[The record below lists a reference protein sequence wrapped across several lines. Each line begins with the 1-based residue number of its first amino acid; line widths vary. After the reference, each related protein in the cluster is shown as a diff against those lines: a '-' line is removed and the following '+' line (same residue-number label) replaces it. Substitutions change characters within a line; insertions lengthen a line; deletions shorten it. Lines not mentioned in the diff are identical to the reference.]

1 MSQIGKNLKSTVLGS
16 KKLLVF
22 LGLLILVV
30 IGYVLSSSPEP
41 NVARSQVPSGGLGR
55 DIPVQGVVENNPVY
69 NTELDKNDSDVFDQA
84 KATGATAIPTLRA
97 NPTQVST
104 PVLVTPEPT
113 PAVPVIENP
122 EPQIT
127 QQPILV
133 QAPINNVPIVAPPN
147 ANRIADNKARVDSM
161 AKYMAEMRRPIPTA
175 SVTTFGNPSDF
186 IKEEPQQSA
195 SVAQTTSGTAQQQ
208 SKITLPLSGKI
219 LYAELVGRANS
230 DVPGPVIAKV
240 LQGEYAGATLIGSF
254 KAAREHL
261 VISFDKMT
269 VETTANGEEINET
282 ISISAV
288 AVDTSNIG
296 TGLATSV
303 DRHLFQKLAIGF
315 TSAFAQGLGDAI
327 GDKGST
333 TYNTSNGTITT
344 RNGDLNTEE
353 QLLSAGGQAIAK
365 GGSILDSEFGNRP
378 TTIIVEGG
386 TAIGVLFL

>member
-1 MSQIGKNLKSTVLGS
+1 MSQFGKNFKSTVLGS
-16 KKLLVF
+16 KT
-22 LGLLILVV
+22 LLIGLFLLIVIV

-41 NVARSQVPSGGLGR
+41 NIARSQVPSGRLAGETP
-55 DIPVQGVVENNPVY
+55 IQGAVP
-69 NTELDKNDSDVFDQA
+69 NTPAYDDDLNKNDADVLNKA
-84 KATGATAIPTLRA
+84 KETGTTAIPTLRA
-97 NPTQVST
+97 NPTQT
-104 PVLVTPEPT
+104 LAPVLLTPEPA
-113 PAVPVIENP
+113 PAVPVLDEP
-122 EPQIT
+122 DPQIT

-133 QAPINNVPIVAPPN
+133 QAPINNIPIVAPPN
-147 ANRIADNKARVDSM
+147 AARINDPKARADGM
-161 AKYMAEMRRPIPTA
+161 FKYMAEMRRTIPSA
-175 SVTTFGNPSDF
+175 SVVNFGDPANF
-186 IKEEPQQSA
+186 VKEEPQQSA
-195 SVAQTTSGTAQQQ
+195 SIAEPGASAAEG

-219 LYAELVGRANS
+219 LYAEIVGRANS
-230 DVPGPVIAKV
+230 DVPGPVIAKI

-254 KAAREHL
+254 KTAREHL

-269 VETTANGEEINET
+269 VEKTANGDEINET
-282 ISISAV
+282 VAIKAV

-327 GDKGST
+327 SDKGST

-344 RNGDLNTEE
+344 RNGDLNTDE
-353 QLLSAGGQAIAK
+353 QLLSAGGQAIAR
-365 GGSILDSEFGNRP
+365 GGNILDSEFGNRP

>member
-1 MSQIGKNLKSTVLGS
+1 MSQFGKNFKATVLGS
-16 KKLLVF
+16 KKLLIGLF
-22 LGLLILVV
+22 LLIVV
-30 IGYVLSSSPEP
+30 VVGYVLSSAPEP
-41 NVARSQVPSGGLGR
+41 TIPKSQVPSAGLSG
-55 DIPVQGVVENNPVY
+55 DTPVQGLVPNNDNY
-69 NTELDKNDSDVFDQA
+69 NKDLDKNDADVFKEA
-84 KATGATAIPTLRA
+84 KATGTSAIPTLRA
-97 NPTQVST
+97 NPTQTVA

-113 PAVPVIENP
+113 PAAPVIDEP
-122 EPQIT
+122 APQIT

-133 QAPINNVPIVAPPN
+133 QAPINNIPIVAPPN
-147 ANRIADNKARVDSM
+147 AARANNDKARADGM
-161 AKYMAEMRRPIPTA
+161 LKYMAEMRRTIPGA
-175 SVTTFGNPSDF
+175 SVTNFGDPANF
-186 IKEEPQQSA
+186 VKEEPQQSA
-195 SVAQTTSGTAQQQ
+195 SIAESGVSAAEQ

-254 KAAREHL
+254 KTAREHL

-269 VETTANGEEINET
+269 VEKTANGEEINET
-282 ISISAV
+282 VDIQAV

-327 GDKGST
+327 SDKGST

-353 QLLSAGGQAIAK
+353 QLLSAGGQAIAR
-365 GGSILDSEFGNRP
+365 GGNILDNEFGNRP

>member
-1 MSQIGKNLKSTVLGS
+1 MSQFGQNLKATVFGS
-16 KKLLVF
+16 RKLLIGLF
-22 LGLLILVV
+22 LLIVVV
-30 IGYVLSSSPEP
+30 IGYVISSSPEP
-41 NVARSQVPSGGLGR
+41 NIPKSQVPGGALTR
-55 DIPVQGVVENNPVY
+55 EKPVQGLVP
-69 NTELDKNDSDVFDQA
+69 NTPAYDGDLDVNDKQVFDDA
-84 KATGATAIPTLRA
+84 KDKGTSAIPTLRA
-97 NPTQVST
+97 NPTQTVA

-113 PAVPVIENP
+113 PAAPVLDDP
-122 EPQIT
+122 APQIT

-133 QAPINNVPIVAPPN
+133 QAPINNIPIVAAPN
-147 ANRIADNKARVDSM
+147 AANANNDKARADSM
-161 AKYMAEMRRPIPTA
+161 FKYMAEMRRTIPGA
-175 SVTTFGNPSDF
+175 SVTNFGDPSKF
-186 IKEEPQQSA
+186 VVEEPQQSA
-195 SVAQTTSGTAQQQ
+195 STAQTGVSASEQ

-269 VETTANGEEINET
+269 VEKTANGDEINET
-282 ISISAV
+282 VAIKAV

-296 TGLATSV
+296 TGLASSV

-327 GDKGST
+327 SDKGST

-344 RNGDLNTEE
+344 RNGDLNTDE
-353 QLLSAGGQAIAK
+353 QLLSAGGQAIAR
-365 GGSILDSEFGNRP
+365 GGSILDNEFGNRP

>member
-1 MSQIGKNLKSTVLGS
+1 MSQLGKNLKTTILGS
-16 KKLLVF
+16 KKLLIGLF
-22 LGLLILVV
+22 LLIVIVV
-30 IGYVLSSSPEP
+30 GYVLTSTPEP
-41 NVARSQVPSGGLGR
+41 NIARSQVPTGRLSGETP
-55 DIPVQGVVENNPVY
+55 IQGVVPNTPAY
-69 NTELDKNDSDVFDQA
+69 NEALDTNDADVFNEA
-84 KATGATAIPTLRA
+84 KETGTTAIPTLRA
-97 NPTQVST
+97 NPTQTAS

-113 PAVPVIENP
+113 PAVPVIDEP

-133 QAPINNVPIVAPPN
+133 QAPVTNVPIVAPPN
-147 ANRIADNKARVDSM
+147 AARINDHKVRADGM
-161 AKYMAEMRRPIPTA
+161 MKYMAEMRRTIPGA
-175 SVTTFGNPSDF
+175 SVVSFGDPADF
-186 IKEEPQQSA
+186 VKEEPEQSP
-195 SVAQTTSGTAQQQ
+195 SVAEAAVGAGDQ

-230 DVPGPVIAKV
+230 DVPGPVIAKI

-254 KAAREHL
+254 KTAREHL

-269 VETTANGEEINET
+269 VEKTANGEEINET
-282 ISISAV
+282 VAIDAV

-327 GDKGST
+327 SDKGST
-333 TYNTSNGTITT
+333 TINTTNGTITT

-353 QLLSAGGQAIAK
+353 QLLSAGGQAIAR
-365 GGSILDSEFGNRP
+365 GGDILDSEFGNRP

>member
-1 MSQIGKNLKSTVLGS
+1 MSQFGKNIKTTVLGS
-16 KKLLVF
+16 KKLLIGLF
-22 LGLLILVV
+22 LVIVVV
-30 IGYVLSSSPEP
+30 IGYVLSSAPEP
-41 NVARSQVPSGGLGR
+41 IIPKSQVPSAGLSR
-55 DIPVQGVVENNPVY
+55 DKPVQGMVPNNDNY
-69 NTELDKNDSDVFDQA
+69 NKDLDQNDADVFNAA
-84 KATGATAIPTLRA
+84 KATGTSAIPTLRA
-97 NPTQVST
+97 NPTQTVA

-113 PAVPVIENP
+113 PAAPVIDEPAPKITQEPMLVQVPV
-122 EPQIT
+122 
-127 QQPILV
+127 
-133 QAPINNVPIVAPPN
+133 NNISMVAPPN
-147 ANRIADNKARVDSM
+147 AARANTDKVRADGM
-161 AKYMAEMRRPIPTA
+161 FKYMAEMRRTIPGA
-175 SVTTFGNPSDF
+175 SVVNFGDPADF
-186 IKEEPQQSA
+186 VKEEPQQSA
-195 SVAQTTSGTAQQQ
+195 SIAEPGVSAAEQ

-269 VETTANGEEINET
+269 VEKTANGDEINET
-282 ISISAV
+282 VDIKAV

-327 GDKGST
+327 ADKGST

-353 QLLSAGGQAIAK
+353 QLLSAGGQAIAR
-365 GGSILDSEFGNRP
+365 GGSILDNEFGNRP

>member
-1 MSQIGKNLKSTVLGS
+1 MSKFGTNFKATVLGS
-16 KKLLVF
+16 KKLLIGF
-22 LGLLILVV
+22 FLLIVV
-30 IGYVLSSSPEP
+30 VVGYVLSSTPEP
-41 NVARSQVPSGGLGR
+41 NIARSQVPSGRLTGET
-55 DIPVQGVVENNPVY
+55 PVQGAVP
-69 NTELDKNDSDVFDQA
+69 NTPAYDNDLDKNDADIFNKA
-84 KATGATAIPTLRA
+84 KEEGTTAIPTLRA
-97 NPTQVST
+97 NPTQTVT
-104 PVLVTPEPT
+104 PVLVAPEPT
-113 PAVPVIENP
+113 PAVPVVDEP

-147 ANRIADNKARVDSM
+147 SARLNDNKARADAM
-161 AKYMAEMRRPIPTA
+161 AKYMAEMRRSIPAA
-175 SVTTFGNPSDF
+175 SVTNFGDPANF
-186 IKEEPQQSA
+186 VEEEPQQSA
-195 SVAQTTSGTAQQQ
+195 SIAEAGVNAGEE
-208 SKITLPLSGKI
+208 SKIALPLSGKI

-240 LQGEYAGATLIGSF
+240 LQGEYAGATLVGSF
-254 KAAREHL
+254 KTAREHL

-269 VETTANGEEINET
+269 VEKTANGEEINET
-282 ISISAV
+282 VAIKAV

-327 GDKGST
+327 SDRGST
-333 TYNTSNGTITT
+333 TISTSNGTITT
-344 RNGDLNTEE
+344 SNGDLNTEE
-353 QLLSAGGQAIAK
+353 ELLSAGGQAVAR
-365 GGSILDSEFGNRP
+365 GGDILDSEFGNRP

>member
-1 MSQIGKNLKSTVLGS
+1 MSQIGKNLKTTILGS
-16 KKLLVF
+16 RKLLIF
-22 LGLLILVV
+22 FGLVVVVV

-41 NVARSQVPSGGLGR
+41 NIVRSQVPGGLGK
-55 DIPVQGVVENNPVY
+55 DVPVQGIAENTPAY
-69 NTELDKNDSDVFDQA
+69 TEDLDKSDADNLDKA
-84 KATGATAIPTLRA
+84 KIAGTTAIPTLRA
-97 NPTQVST
+97 NPTQTQT

-113 PAVPVIENP
+113 PAVPLIEDV
-122 EPQIT
+122 EPKIT

-147 ANRIADNKARVDSM
+147 ANGINDNKARIDGV
-161 AKYMAEMRRPIPTA
+161 AKYMAEMRRTIPTA
-175 SVTTFGNPSDF
+175 QVTTFGDPSNF
-186 IKEEPQQSA
+186 VKEEPQQSA
-195 SVAQTTSGTAQQQ
+195 SVAEPTLSTASEQ
-208 SKITLPLSGKI
+208 SRITLPLSGKI

-240 LQGEYAGATLIGSF
+240 LQGDYAGATLIGSF
-254 KAAREHL
+254 KTAREHL

-269 VETTANGEEINET
+269 VEKTVSGEEINET
-282 ISISAV
+282 VSINAV

-353 QLLSAGGQAIAK
+353 QFLSAGGQAVAR